1 MDAKIVN
8 KEELLDK
15 AMTKLKAE
23 RKGARVFCVRCG
35 STGQRTPLR
44 RWHNSY
50 ICNECW
56 KILKAVGEEEFRKN
70 LEAQL
75 EKENHKS

>member
-35 STGQRTPLR
+35 AGKRTPLR

-56 KILKAVGEEEFRKN
+56 KILKVVGEEEFQKEVW
-70 LEAQL
+70 LEFSKQARG
-75 EKENHKS
+75 E

>member
-1 MDAKIVN
+1 MNNMDIQSIN
-8 KEELLDK
+8 KEDLIDK

-56 KILKAVGEEEFRKN
+56 KILKVVGEEEFRN
-70 LEAQL
+70 DF
-75 EKENHKS
+75 NRTC

>member
-1 MDAKIVN
+1 MDEITKNDI
-8 KEELLDK
+8 LDK

-56 KILKAVGEEEFRKN
+56 KILKAVGEKEFQKEVW
-70 LEAQL
+70 LEFSKQA
-75 EKENHKS
+75 KESI

>member
-1 MDAKIVN
+1 MEN
-8 KEELLDK
+8 LEKEALLDK

-35 STGQRTPLR
+35 SIGQRTPLR

-56 KILKAVGEEEFRKN
+56 KILKAIGEEEFKKN

-75 EKENHKS
+75 EKENYNS